1 VEQHVATDSD
11 HHFALLWPCWSVTE
25 VLLLRQS
32 VDKLEADVRRLQA
45 ENSKLLA
52 ENTRLVRS

>member
-1 VEQHVATDSD
+1 MFATAPDQY
-11 HHFALLWPCWSVTE
+11 FTLLWPCWSVTE

>member
-1 VEQHVATDSD
+1 
-11 HHFALLWPCWSVTE
+11 

-32 VDKLEADVRRLQA
+32 VEKLEADVRRLQA

-52 ENTRLVRS
+52 ENTRLVRSCLSKNPRAAARC